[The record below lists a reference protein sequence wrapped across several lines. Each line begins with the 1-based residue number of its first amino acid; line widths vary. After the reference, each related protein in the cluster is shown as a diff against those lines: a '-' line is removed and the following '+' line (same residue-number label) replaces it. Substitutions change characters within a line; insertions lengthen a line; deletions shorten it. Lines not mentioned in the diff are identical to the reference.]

1 MDATFTA
8 VARLWEQKCTQR
20 EIANRL
26 KISEPKVRKIL
37 ISIGAIET
45 DESRLFATGLSIEE
59 IADMMGK
66 SPKAVLGR
74 LPYIKGQY
82 GAEYP
87 SINALCVR
95 KSREKQAL
103 KR

>member
-8 VARLWEQKCTQR
+8 VARLWKQKCSQR

-26 KISEPKVRKIL
+26 SISEPKVRKIL
-37 ISIGAIET
+37 ITIGAIKT
-45 DESRLFATGLSIEE
+45 DESQLFATGLSIEE
-59 IADMMGK
+59 IADKLGK

-74 LPYIKGQY
+74 LPYTKGKY

-87 SINALCVR
+87 SINALRIR
-95 KSREKQAL
+95 KSREK
-103 KR
+103 

>member
-1 MDATFTA
+1 MDATFAA
-8 VARLWEQKCTQR
+8 VARLWEQKCSQR

-26 KISEPKVRKIL
+26 NISEPKVRKIL
-37 ISIGAIET
+37 ITIGAIKT
-45 DESRLFATGLSIEE
+45 DESQLFATGLSIEE
-59 IADMMGK
+59 IADKLGK

-87 SINALCVR
+87 SINALRIR
-95 KSREKQAL
+95 KSREK
-103 KR
+103 

>member
-1 MDATFTA
+1 MDATFAA
-8 VARLWEQKCTQR
+8 VARLWEQKCSQR

-26 KISEPKVRKIL
+26 NISGPKVRKIL
-37 ISIGAIET
+37 ITIGAIET
-45 DESRLFATGLSIEE
+45 DESRLFTAGLSIEE
-59 IADMMGK
+59 IADMLGK

-87 SINALCVR
+87 SINALRIR
-95 KSREKQAL
+95 KSREK
-103 KR
+103 

>member
-8 VARLWEQKCTQR
+8 VARLWEQKCSQR

-26 KISEPKVRKIL
+26 NISEPKVRKIL
-37 ISIGAIET
+37 ITIGAIET
-45 DESRLFATGLSIEE
+45 DESQLFATGLSIEE
-59 IADMMGK
+59 IADKLGK

-74 LPYIKGQY
+74 LPYTKGQY

-87 SINALCVR
+87 SINALRIR
-95 KSREKQAL
+95 KSREK
-103 KR
+103 